1 MNRNESM
8 ERLIED
14 LIRKL
19 ARANV
24 ELYYLS
30 QRVALLEKEAFS
42 DKPQA
47 TANHRISFITSP
59 SKAN

>member
-1 MNRNESM
+1 MNKSESM

-30 QRVALLEKEAFS
+30 QRVTLLEKEVSS
-42 DKPQA
+42 DKPQDP
-47 TANHRISFITSP
+47 ANKRMTFITTP
-59 SKAN
+59 AKVN

>member
-1 MNRNESM
+1 MNNSESM
-8 ERLIED
+8 EKLIED

-24 ELYYLS
+24 ELYYLT
-30 QRVALLEKEAFS
+30 QRVALLEKKASE

-47 TANHRISFITSP
+47 AANNRISFMTT
-59 SKAN
+59 KQN

>member
-1 MNRNESM
+1 MNRSDSM

-30 QRVALLEKEAFS
+30 QRVALLEKEASS
-42 DKPQA
+42 DTPQT
-47 TANHRISFITSP
+47 TANKRISFITSP
-59 SKAN
+59 SKVN